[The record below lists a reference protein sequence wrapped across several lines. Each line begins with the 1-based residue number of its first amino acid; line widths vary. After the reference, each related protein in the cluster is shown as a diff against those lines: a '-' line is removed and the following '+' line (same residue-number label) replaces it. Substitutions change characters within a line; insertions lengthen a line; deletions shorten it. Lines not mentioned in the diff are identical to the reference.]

1 MPTAATTSAVA
12 TFLEED
18 RRPRRRWVRREDGIS
33 MDADDST
40 GATSLTGFTV
50 CEAEGTTSWA
60 DFTGSEVEGTTS
72 STGPLCVEQRTTAT
86 PRGHLRRQ
94 RYSRRRPGTAETA
107 TTRRAQQRRRVV
119 CKNSDATGRR
129 RQRYSR
135 RRPGTAEAT
144 TTLTS
149 TSTSSTT
156 RTRRNNGSARATTA
170 RANTFKDGGG
180 AKLHDVDDEND
191 EDDVQRARRTAL
203 HRSSTAQHFGVD
215 GNGSDHD
222 GCEQYREDD
231 DYDVQRARRRV
242 LHDD

>member
-86 PRGHLRRQ
+86 PRGHL
-94 RYSRRRPGTAETA
+94 
-107 TTRRAQQRRRVV
+107 
-119 CKNSDATGRR
+119 R